1 MTYVPDMGKAFADS
15 YKTLKS
21 REAVI
26 LAIEQISTKDE
37 KNIQPGKKF
46 VIAGRETNYFKLLSA
61 DYLQKHPKG
70 IICPMLEIRV
80 KDSDNMEGSTIEY
93 KHDIRPTF
101 MSMTLL
107 WLLALIFVAA
117 MVWCLCSIFA
127 SFNLVG
133 IIVGTVVMGG
143 LIYLFNTKCLKPMDQ
158 MLREVKVVV
167 EPISRK

>member
-1 MTYVPDMGKAFADS
+1 MVYSPNMSKAFEGS
-15 YKTLKS
+15 YKTSKS
-21 REAVI
+21 RGAVVF
-26 LAIEQISTKDE
+26 AIEQVSTKDE
-37 KNIQPGKKF
+37 KNIQPGQKF

-61 DYLQKHPKG
+61 DCLQKHPKG

-80 KDSDNMEGSTIEY
+80 KDSNDMEGSTIEY
-93 KHDIRPTF
+93 KHDIKPTF

-117 MVWCLCSIFA
+117 MVCCLCSIFA

-133 IIVGTVVMGG
+133 IIVGTVVMGV

-158 MLREVKVVV
+158 MLREVKAIV
-167 EPISRK
+167 EPVSRS